1 MLPYTSMICNG
12 FVWALYG
19 HLAKLPTVK
28 YGNIIG
34 ITLGSYYF
42 KEWTRAA
49 AASASGAI
57 LYHKLV
63 ITWAILLNSLVAVR
77 FPRKVS
83 TEIVGKEGVFVFI
96 LLFASPLSALKDV
109 IASKSASAIPLPF
122 TIAALINCSLWS
134 LVGVLLMND
143 FNIYFPSILG
153 LLCAMV
159 QLLLKGIYGDGDGV
173 GAVKRQ
179 SNIEMASHVA

>member
-1 MLPYTSMICNG
+1 MICNG

-28 YGNIIG
+28 YGNMIG

-42 KEWTRAA
+42 KEWTGA

-57 LYHKLV
+57 LYHKLA

-109 IASKSASAIPLPF
+109 IASKSAQSIPLPF

-159 QLLLKGIYGDGDGV
+159 QLLLKGIYGDGVGV
-173 GAVKRQ
+173 VKRQ